1 MKYEYVHGIIHRV
14 YPCSRF
20 SLEPFSPKGGDN
32 MRKYEA
38 VFIFTPDLEEEKRN
52 TLFDRLKGI
61 MEADRTISN
70 VDEWGIRKLAYEIN
84 DYTEGYYIIVNFEG
98 TPETVNELDRIS
110 KISDGIMR
118 HMVVREDD

>member
-1 MKYEYVHGIIHRV
+1 
-14 YPCSRF
+14 
-20 SLEPFSPKGGDN
+20 

-52 TLFDRLKGI
+52 ILFDRLKGI
-61 MEADRTISN
+61 MEDDGTISN
-70 VDEWGIRKLAYEIN
+70 IDEWGSRKLAYEID

-98 TPETVNELDRIS
+98 TPETVNEINRIS

-118 HMVVREDD
+118 HMVVKEDD

>member
-1 MKYEYVHGIIHRV
+1 
-14 YPCSRF
+14 
-20 SLEPFSPKGGDN
+20 

>member
-1 MKYEYVHGIIHRV
+1 
-14 YPCSRF
+14 
-20 SLEPFSPKGGDN
+20 

-61 MEADRTISN
+61 MEDDGTISN
-70 VDEWGIRKLAYEIN
+70 IDEWGSRKLAYEIN

-98 TPETVNELDRIS
+98 TPETVNELDRIA

-118 HMVVREDD
+118 HMIIREDD